1 MRIAAQSAPQ
11 PRNQC
16 FSREGHA
23 LAAADGAREVR
34 AAAKATRRPWQP
46 PRRLAAQLGAA
57 SLPKLTELADASSG
71 LPGTGFGLPG
81 TGFGLPGTGF
91 GLPWTGFG
99 MPWTGFGLPG
109 TGFRLGVDRT
119 GILMSLGR
127 RVARQKAE
135 AKTRFERIKDKV
147 RTLIRAVTPRRE
159 FSTEVKAK
167 TRFERNK
174 DKVRTLIR
182 VNSTWRVLNRSQGQD
197 ALRADQGQGEGALS
211 GPRRRRA
218 RPSAAFLL
226 GADSMAE
233 CLARADGGASPAV
246 NRHPSPAPAIVRS
259 IAGAAV
265 RHPLQRADS
274 TGERLAKASTHRP
287 SRDHGASPAVNRH
300 TSSAPTVARST
311 IVRSERGCALP
322 TRRPTLSASA
332 RDAVRSIKSESL
344 ARVFGGS
351 LRRFW
356 SAGPRCTELQS
367 TDLRSN
373 GRVRTEG
380 TVPSTM
386 RANWARSPRRT
397 RRRAGDADARLGA
410 LRGVGWNPEGAPQ
423 SRIRYMVA
431 ARNGSIICHDLV
443 RVFDS
448 AVGLAGP
455 DFVRVAAVP
464 VPGGPAHHHGPS
476 LFPLNNMK

>member
-1 MRIAAQSAPQ
+1 
-11 PRNQC
+11 
-16 FSREGHA
+16 
-23 LAAADGAREVR
+23 
-34 AAAKATRRPWQP
+34 
-46 PRRLAAQLGAA
+46 
-57 SLPKLTELADASSG
+57 
-71 LPGTGFGLPG
+71 
-81 TGFGLPGTGF
+81 
-91 GLPWTGFG
+91 
-99 MPWTGFGLPG
+99 
-109 TGFRLGVDRT
+109 
-119 GILMSLGR
+119 MSLAR

-147 RTLIRAVTPRRE
+147 RTLIRAVTPRRV

-167 TRFERNK
+167 TRFERSK
-174 DKVRTLIR
+174 DKVRTPIR
-182 VNSTWRVLNRSQGQD
+182 VNSTWRVLYRSQGQG

-332 RDAVRSIKSESL
+332 RDAMRSIKSESL
-344 ARVFGGS
+344 ARVRRLPPRILVGRLAVHGAARHRPSQQRTRAHRGHRPVDNARQLGTFPATDTPSRGGC
-351 LRRFW
+351 
-356 SAGPRCTELQS
+356 RC
-367 TDLRSN
+367 
-373 GRVRTEG
+373 
-380 TVPSTM
+380 P
-386 RANWARSPRRT
+386 PRRSE
-397 RRRAGDADARLGA
+397 RRRLEPRRGASITNTIHGCCEEWVNHLPRSCAR
-410 LRGVGWNPEGAPQ
+410 
-423 SRIRYMVA
+423 
-431 ARNGSIICHDLV
+431 
-443 RVFDS
+443 F
-448 AVGLAGP
+448 
-455 DFVRVAAVP
+455 
-464 VPGGPAHHHGPS
+464 
-476 LFPLNNMK
+476 